1 MGVGVEGVDGT
12 VLAGLE
18 TAVVDDIVIGI
29 CIGVGEDDDS
39 LFNATVEDKA
49 NIDAA

>member
-1 MGVGVEGVDGT
+1 VGVDGIDGT

-18 TAVVDDIVIGI
+18 IGVVDGAGVD
-29 CIGVGEDDDS
+29 VGEDDDS